1 MVAAHRALCPVAQVY
16 ENVAQNRGRID
27 DGPQNVAK
35 PALEKGLGRRSLR
48 PVWVFGFFVM
58 LAAWVMLLD
67 RLTSIR
73 HGNGEMSPF
82 LLVPFSLVGALMML
96 FGAGEWGRW
105 GYLLVFLAIPVS
117 FSLLFLIPST
127 SKGYRRHHPN
137 RGGRWYLRSCA
148 WILCAKE
155 KPQSRQRVVRRMVVQ
170 LRRRR
175 ISDKCRTRT

>member
-1 MVAAHRALCPVAQVY
+1 MLPNPLWKKAWVVVRFVLF
-16 ENVAQNRGRID
+16 G
-27 DGPQNVAK
+27 
-35 PALEKGLGRRSLR
+35 
-48 PVWVFGFFVM
+48 VFGFFVM

-82 LLVPFSLVGALMML
+82 LLVPLSLVGALMMP

-127 SKGYRRHHPN
+127 VKDIGVIIPTVAAAGTYV
-137 RGGRWYLRSCA
+137 
-148 WILCAKE
+148 
-155 KPQSRQRVVRRMVVQ
+155 VVRGYYA
-170 LRRRR
+170 RRKNRKA
-175 ISDKCRTRT
+175 DNA